1 MKYHQGATGE
11 RVLADGRKVQL
22 SLSPN
27 PSHLEAVD
35 PVVEGMVRAKQD
47 EMMGQRGATRE
58 EVIDLALPVL
68 LHGDA
73 AFAGQGVVMETLNLA
88 GLKGYR
94 TGGTIHIII
103 NNQIGFTTS
112 PEAGRSTIYSTD
124 VARMTQLPI
133 FHING
138 DDPEAA
144 YRVLQI
150 ALDYRQ
156 EFNKDVVLDLI
167 GFRRLGH
174 NETDEPS
181 YTQPLMYARVKAHP
195 GVRTVYAKR
204 LIKEGV
210 VTEEEVNELIA
221 ERVRRYEDS
230 TRARETER
238 SPKNR
243 SQPQPRVEEIDGSE
257 VIPTGVA
264 AETIKSI
271 AHKIAV
277 VPEGFQ
283 RQSEDGGPTRATRKD
298 GRRASCRSIGRLPK
312 QSRLVRSCSKALA
325 CV

>member
-1 MKYHQGATGE
+1 
-11 RVLADGRKVQL
+11 
-22 SLSPN
+22 
-27 PSHLEAVD
+27 
-35 PVVEGMVRAKQD
+35 
-47 EMMGQRGATRE
+47 MGQRNATRE
-58 EVIDLALPVL
+58 QVIDLALPVL

-73 AFAGQGVVMETLNLA
+73 AFAGQGIVMETLNLA

-195 GVRTVYAKR
+195 GVRTLYAKR

-210 VTEEEVNELIA
+210 VTEEEVKNLID
-221 ERVRRYEDS
+221 ERVRRYEEALANAK
-230 TRARETER
+230 RKVTEE
-238 SPKNR
+238 PK
-243 SQPQPRVEEIDGSE
+243 QPHQRVEEIDGSE
-257 VIPTGVA
+257 VIPTGVSP
-264 AETIKSI
+264 ETIRSI

-277 VPEGFQ
+277 VPEGFHVNPKMVGQ
-283 RQSEDGGPTRATRKD
+283 LARRAKMGDGGVPLDWAF
-298 GRRASCRSIGRLPK
+298 AEAL
-312 QSRLVRSCSKALA
+312 RLVRSCSKELA